1 MRVFGINWRLMGFLT
16 VAVLVFA
23 SLFLPPRVEEMRS
36 GYWAIEHFLAYFL
49 ATFVIFMGWRRPLA
63 VAGSLVFL
71 GVLLEALQCL
81 EPTHSPNVYAALG
94 SVSGVLVA
102 LPFAVAFRARERGPI
117 KSGKQ
122 AAAERH

>member
-1 MRVFGINWRLMGFLT
+1 MRDFGINWRLMGFLT

-49 ATFVIFMGWRRPLA
+49 ATFVLFMGWRRPLA

-81 EPTHSPNVYAALG
+81 EPTHSPNVYAALS

-102 LPFAVAFRARERGPI
+102 LPFAVAFRPRGPEPLNH
-117 KSGKQ
+117 GEQ
-122 AAAERH
+122 AERH